1 MTVAVYPGTFDPL
14 TCGHMD
20 IIERTAALI
29 DKLIVGIYENP
40 GKKPL
45 FSLEQRVRLVE
56 EAVSG
61 LSNVQVRPFKGLTVD
76 FIRQTGGRI
85 MIRGLRA
92 NSDFEREFEMALMNR
107 KLAPDIELL
116 CLMTSSEYQFLSSS
130 LIKEVAK
137 LGGCLEGMVPD
148 HVAVALKE
156 EVSLP
161 IELGPG
167 KDQVQN
173 QEPNMKEAKK
183 DGI

>member
-20 IIERTAALI
+20 IIERAAALV
-29 DKLIVGIYENP
+29 DKLIVGVYEHP
-40 GKKPL
+40 AKQPL
-45 FSLEQRVRLVE
+45 FPLEQRVRLVE
-56 EAVSG
+56 EAVTG
-61 LSNVQVRPFKGLTVD
+61 LSNVHVKAFKGLTVD
-76 FIRQTGGRI
+76 FIRQVGGKV

-116 CLMTSSEYQFLSSS
+116 CLMTSSQYQFLSST

-148 HVAVALKE
+148 RVAVALKE
-156 EVSLP
+156 KFSLP
-161 IELGPG
+161 IELATG
-167 KDQVQN
+167 KGK
-173 QEPNMKEAKK
+173 M
-183 DGI
+183 